1 MSSFI
6 GSQSTSTPSGNTSF
20 VSRMD
25 QPWLPFSFAP
35 ETNTSVL
42 ISVRIFFA
50 MLFLVWAFN
59 GVAIGENVKGQRDL
73 LVLLPGG
80 PFHLRLVVVDGK
92 RSLEEM
98 RVAFIDALIAKL
110 DVNAD
115 GQLSKE
121 ETRNS
126 ALFMT
131 GRRFDETELAQRLPP
146 SKGMSKSAVSLSI
159 ERAIGQSMVFRQVG
173 AVAEQDLQVFKVLDD
188 DSSGLIERIEMR
200 TAPARLA
207 SRDLDHDHCIT
218 FDEFM
223 VNNADGMMADQVM
236 MMAADVP
243 PPTIHSELLRDA
255 REPVL
260 PSRLIRRYDD
270 DKDGKLSGKELGW
283 PPERIAELDRDK
295 DGVLT
300 VSELSRLADG
310 IPDLA
315 LSIQFGKSGA
325 GESSMQLISTRNA
338 EQVKSV
344 TNAAVDVKLPS
355 TSVSISYRQNDPVE
369 EAMKNAR
376 ETFNAIDLDANGYMD
391 RAEIATHP
399 RFQRYLFDAMDID
412 RDDRVFGKE
421 MDDYVRGFAEPSAT
435 TCQVTLFDS
444 GNGYF
449 QMLDVNTDG
458 RISIRE
464 LRNAE
469 KQLMSLAGAT
479 THVINPSQLPRYF
492 RIEVQRGGPM
502 PFSSINRPVAE
513 RPQALLRPPVGP
525 IWFQRMDRNGDGDL
539 VWDEFLGPRDVFNRL
554 DQDHDELID
563 ATEAEAAK

>member
-1 MSSFI
+1 MSLFI
-6 GSQSTSTPSGNTSF
+6 GRRSTRTLSGNTSF
-20 VSRMD
+20 VARVD
-25 QPWLPFSFAP
+25 QPRLPFSLAP
-35 ETNTSVL
+35 ETNSSGL
-42 ISVRIFFA
+42 IPVRIFCA
-50 MLFLVWAFN
+50 MLFLMYAFDGAAN
-59 GVAIGENVKGQRDL
+59 GETVKGQRDL

-80 PFHLRLVVVDGK
+80 PFHLRLVVADGE

-98 RVAFIDALIAKL
+98 RVAYIDALIAKL

-115 GQLSKE
+115 GQLSKD

-131 GRRFDETELAQRLPP
+131 GRRFDDTELAQRLPP
-146 SKGMSKSAVSLSI
+146 SKGMNKSAVSMSI

-207 SRDLDHDHCIT
+207 NRDLDHDHCIT

-223 VNNADGMMADQVM
+223 VNIVDGMMPEPAM

-243 PPTIHSELLRDA
+243 PPTVHSELLRDA
-255 REPVL
+255 KEPVL
-260 PSRLIRRYDD
+260 PSRLIRRYDE

-283 PPERIAELDRDK
+283 SPERIAELDRDR

-300 VSELSRLADG
+300 VSELSRVAD
-310 IPDLA
+310 INPDLA
-315 LSIQFGKSGA
+315 ISIQFGKSDV
-325 GESSMQLISTRNA
+325 GESSMRLISTRNA
-338 EQVKSV
+338 DQVKSV
-344 TNAAVDVKLPS
+344 SQAAVDVKLPS

-391 RAEIATHP
+391 RSEIATHP

-412 RDDRVFGKE
+412 RDDRVFSKE

-469 KQLMSLAGAT
+469 QQLLSLAGAT
-479 THVINPSQLPRYF
+479 TQVINPSQLPRYF

-502 PFSSINRPVAE
+502 PFSSTNRLSVE

-539 VWDEFLGPRDVFNRL
+539 VWDEFLGPREVFNRL

-563 ATEAEAAK
+563 AIEAEAAK

>member
-1 MSSFI
+1 ME
-6 GSQSTSTPSGNTSF
+6 QSCFPY
-20 VSRMD
+20 
-25 QPWLPFSFAP
+25 LLAP
-35 ETNTSVL
+35 ETNAGGLEWVAGLLSIHMRQL
-42 ISVRIFFA
+42 AVRLVAA
-50 MLFLVWAFN
+50 MLFLICACN
-59 GVAIGENVKGQRDL
+59 TPSLGANVKGQRDL

-80 PFHLRLVVVDGK
+80 PFHLRLVVTDGE

-98 RVAFIDALIAKL
+98 RVAYVDALIARL

-115 GQLSKE
+115 GQLSKD

-131 GRRFDETELAQRLPP
+131 GRRFDDTELARNLPP
-146 SKGMSKSAVSLSI
+146 SKGMSKSAVGLSI
-159 ERAIGQSMVFRQVG
+159 DRAIGQSMVFRQVG
-173 AVAEQDLQVFKVLDD
+173 AVAEQDLQVFKVLDE

-207 SRDLDHDHCIT
+207 NRDLDHDHCIT

-223 VNNADGMMADQVM
+223 VNNTEGMMAEQVM
-236 MMAADVP
+236 MMAPDGP
-243 PPTIHSELLRDA
+243 PPTVHSELLRDA
-255 REPVL
+255 REPVM
-260 PSRLIRRYDD
+260 PSRLIRRYDE

-283 PPERIAELDRDK
+283 QPERIAELDRDQ

-300 VSELSRLADG
+300 VSELSRLADSD
-310 IPDLA
+310 PDLA
-315 LSIQFGKSGA
+315 ISIQFGKSKSD
-325 GESSMQLISTRNA
+325 ESSMRLISTRNS

-344 TNAAVDVKLPS
+344 SNAAVDVKLPS
-355 TSVSISYRQNDPVE
+355 TTVSISYRQNDPVE

-376 ETFNAIDLDANGYMD
+376 ETFNSIDLDANGYMD
-391 RAEIATHP
+391 RGEIATHP
-399 RFQRYLFDAMDID
+399 RFQRYLFDAMDVD
-412 RDDRVFGKE
+412 RDERVFSKE

-469 KQLMSLAGAT
+469 HQLMSLAGET
-479 THVINPSQLPRYF
+479 TQSINPSQLARYF

-502 PFSSINRPVAE
+502 PFSPINRPGAE
-513 RPQALLRPPVGP
+513 RPQALLRPLVGP

-554 DQDHDELID
+554 DKDRDELID